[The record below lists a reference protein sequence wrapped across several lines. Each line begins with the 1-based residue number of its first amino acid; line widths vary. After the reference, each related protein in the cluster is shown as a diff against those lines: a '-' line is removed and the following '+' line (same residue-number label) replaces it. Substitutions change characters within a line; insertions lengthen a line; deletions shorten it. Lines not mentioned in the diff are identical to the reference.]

1 MEINSREV
9 KVRMAQKGIESQAE
23 LARLIGVHKQS
34 LTNWL
39 KGRNTPTLG
48 NVQALAEKLGC
59 SIEEITFL
67 VAPKITSLPPGTQV
81 QPEVMH

>member
-39 KGRNTPTLG
+39 KGRNTPTLD

-59 SIEEITFL
+59 GIEDITFL
-67 VAPKITSLPPGTQV
+67 VAPKMTALLPSAQ
-81 QPEVMH
+81 EVLH